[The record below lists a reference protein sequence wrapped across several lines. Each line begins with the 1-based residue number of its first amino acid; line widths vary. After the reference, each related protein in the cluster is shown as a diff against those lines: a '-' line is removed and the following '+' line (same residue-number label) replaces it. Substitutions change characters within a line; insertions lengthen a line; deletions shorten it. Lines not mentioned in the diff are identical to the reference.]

1 MEELRLATFI
11 FKHEHQYLPGDF
23 PHASLHWGIQA
34 CVAAGATAT
43 YGANGNGIIEGGHRS
58 ATTGVHDKIN
68 ESYAAWCHLYQAG
81 LIKQH
86 TVPLDN
92 NTTTP
97 IVGKHIPASK
107 FGKGSGYIIAAF
119 WLGYPLQTSGNRPD
133 NITLAKPGVPMW
145 NHTPILNPKQA
156 YAIDKKVD
164 DGKPNSGLYRVSEK
178 TTAACLVSGNNEYNI
193 AGTKDPVC
201 TIAVIVE

>member
-1 MEELRLATFI
+1 
-11 FKHEHQYLPGDF
+11 
-23 PHASLHWGIQA
+23 
-34 CVAAGATAT
+34 
-43 YGANGNGIIEGGHRS
+43 
-58 ATTGVHDKIN
+58 
-68 ESYAAWCHLYQAG
+68 
-81 LIKQH
+81 
-86 TVPLDN
+86 
-92 NTTTP
+92 
-97 IVGKHIPASK
+97 
-107 FGKGSGYIIAAF
+107 
-119 WLGYPLQTSGNRPD
+119 
-133 NITLAKPGVPMW
+133 MW